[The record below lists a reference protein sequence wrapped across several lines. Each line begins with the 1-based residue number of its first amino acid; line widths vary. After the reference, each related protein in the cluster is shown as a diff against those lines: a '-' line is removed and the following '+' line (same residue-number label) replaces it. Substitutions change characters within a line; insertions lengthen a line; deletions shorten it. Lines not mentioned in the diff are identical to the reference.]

1 VLVSSNRQTVKAT
14 NPAKGRRRP
23 AKHNAAKDK
32 PETESNTLSE
42 ETSPETV
49 NSEDYPDGVNTP
61 DPDDQTEPA
70 DTPDDQTDEAA
81 TEEAQAE
88 EEPAKPASKS
98 IFGAKP
104 EKPTEEEKPKSEPVS
119 RNSIFSKVG

>member
-1 VLVSSNRQTVKAT
+1 MADHMSSEHLIGCVGMR
-14 NPAKGRRRP
+14 
-23 AKHNAAKDK
+23 
-32 PETESNTLSE
+32 S
-42 ETSPETV
+42 
-49 NSEDYPDGVNTP
+49 VNTP